1 MTNAGV
7 FGLAVCAFAVGVASA
22 PWLGK
27 ANAAGPSLREDEN
40 SYLCVDAHSAA
51 DLNHKL
57 NAAGARGWRVVGA
70 SPGPEGSVWCL
81 GRPGP
86 SPLRD
91 AK

>member
-1 MTNAGV
+1 MTKPV
-7 FGLAVCAFAVGVASA
+7 LLGLLASTFAVGVASA
-22 PWLGK
+22 PWLRE
-27 ANAAGPSLREDEN
+27 ASAAPSPIREDEF

-57 NAAGARGWRVVGA
+57 NTAGARGWRVVGA

-86 SPLRD
+86 SPLRE